1 MKKVLLV
8 EDDPAVAVAIGRAF
22 KAFMPADYELINAVS
37 VKDAERLFDTH
48 SNEIIG
54 VICDGNL
61 PDGTGFGVV
70 DYIRS
75 VKGFTGPIVA
85 ASSNSRMSA
94 DMVKKFGASVA
105 SNELK
110 SDAISLLAGLL
121 GVSIK

>member
-8 EDDPAVAVAIGRAF
+8 EDDSAVAVAIGRAF
-22 KAFMPADYELINAVS
+22 KAFMPTDYELINAVS

-48 SNEIIG
+48 SNEITG

-70 DYIRS
+70 DYIRN